1 MMREFGDVHQH
12 MHELGDYLIS
22 QGNVIAEKYSIPLKF
37 IGYGPHPVMQTTILD
52 DYLGRL
58 LKSFIYQ
65 EMNEAGVLFSSS
77 MMIGYVHQKQEIDQV
92 LELLETILKKVQEV
106 WDIKKLES
114 LLKGEVVRPR
124 TVRAVQ

>member
-1 MMREFGDVHQH
+1 M
-12 MHELGDYLIS
+12 
-22 QGNVIAEKYSIPLKF
+22 IAEKYSIPLKF
-37 IGYGPHPVMQTTILD
+37 IGYGPHPVMQTTTSD
-52 DYLGRL
+52 EYLGRL

-114 LLKGEVVRPR
+114 TRRVEACLAR
-124 TVRAVQ
+124 